1 MTTFRILLTIMP
13 FFILAGEMNAQNNS
27 EEIQE
32 LKRKI
37 ENQNSEIQSLRNQLN
52 SETNY
57 LKRKVDS
64 YAPMG
69 LVLFLFGS
77 FCALW
82 AQNTGRSAWAWFF
95 SGLLFSVITVIV
107 LLINNSNE
115 QRK

>member
-1 MTTFRILLTIMP
+1 MANLRIILTLP
-13 FFILAGEMNAQNNS
+13 FFIFADELNAQNNS

-32 LKRKI
+32 LKRKV
-37 ENQNSEIQSLRNQLN
+37 ENQNSEIQSLRNRLN

-57 LKRKVDS
+57 LKQKVDN

-82 AQNTGRSAWAWFF
+82 AQNTGRNPWAWFF
-95 SGLLFSVITVIV
+95 LGLLFSVITVIV
-107 LLINNSNE
+107 LLVNNSND
-115 QRK
+115 QQG